1 LENDDAEKVR
11 EVYKACLDVIPH
23 KSFTFAKV
31 WLLFAQFEI
40 RQKNL
45 QGARNTIIYPQVN
58 ISSPMSLFLKILN
71 CVHYLNCYLSQH

>member
-45 QGARNTIIYPQVN
+45 QGARKVLV
-58 ISSPMSLFLKILN
+58 SSQIK
-71 CVHYLNCYLSQH
+71 

>member
-45 QGARNTIIYPQVN
+45 QGARKVLVSSQ
-58 ISSPMSLFLKILN
+58 ISCFIFKKS
-71 CVHYLNCYLSQH
+71 

>member
-45 QGARNTIIYPQVN
+45 QGARKVLV
-58 ISSPMSLFLKILN
+58 SSQIRIMFML
-71 CVHYLNCYLSQH
+71 